1 MKVLIAGNMGYIG
14 PVVVQHLRSL
24 YPAATIVGVDTGFFA
39 GCLLDP
45 FVFPETSVDLQYF
58 ADIRTMPDSALNG
71 VDAVIDLAALSNDP
85 LGNRFSE
92 LTLDVNFRAAVNL
105 AKRAKAAGAKSFVF
119 ASSCSVYGHAAEGA
133 RTEMSPVNPLTTYA
147 RSKVAAEKAL
157 AEVASPDFLITC
169 LRFATACGASPRL
182 RLDLVLNDFVANAV
196 ACREIRILSD
206 GTPWRPLIAV
216 RDMARAIEWAALS
229 RNTSAGLHVV
239 VNVGSDDWNWQIRD
253 LAKAVA
259 SVVPGTAVLIAPDG
273 QPDARSYRVDFG
285 LFRALAPRHQPTA
298 SLFDTVGELK
308 GALESAGFR
317 DAGFRRSRF
326 NRLHVLA
333 TLFESKVLAP
343 HFDEVPV

>member
-24 YPAATIVGVDTGFFA
+24 YPEATIVGVDTGYFA

-45 FVFPETSVDLQYF
+45 FVFPESSVDLQYF
-58 ADIRTMPDSALNG
+58 ADIRSMPDDALDG

-85 LGNRFSE
+85 LGDRFSE
-92 LTLDVNFRAAVNL
+92 LTLDVNFRAAVSL
-105 AKRAKAAGAKSFVF
+105 AKRAKAAGARSFVF
-119 ASSCSVYGHAAEGA
+119 ASSCSVYGLAADGT
-133 RTEMSPVNPLTTYA
+133 RTETSPVNPLTAYA
-147 RSKVAAEKAL
+147 RSKVAAEMAL
-157 AEVASPDFLITC
+157 AEIAGPDFLITC

-229 RNTSAGLHVV
+229 RDASAGPQVV

-253 LAKAVA
+253 LAEAVA
-259 SVVPGTAVLIAPDG
+259 GAVPGTTVLIAPDG

-285 LFRALAPRHQPTA
+285 LFRSLAPRHQPAA
-298 SLFDTVGELK
+298 SLLDTITDLK
-308 GALESAGFR
+308 DALESVGFR
-317 DAGFRRSRF
+317 DTGFRRSRF
-326 NRLHVLA
+326 SRLHVLT
-333 TLFESKVLAP
+333 TLFERKMVAP
-343 HFDEVPV
+343 QFDEVAV